1 MQCFE
6 DQRLNMFRNVITQP
20 RWPENDMD
28 NQPSQ
33 TSDSVG
39 DEQKKLLSAVNRLV
53 EQVDVWSLRGRKKL
67 ACEAGKRPGAA
78 WLAMQS
84 AQAPVDTSGFPKRH
98 RCPDRQSCIKRRPA
112 LVHPDSC
119 FRMRRAVWWGD
130 WCRRET
136 VGNWHVNWFPLR
148 SIE

>member
-53 EQVDVWSLRGRKKL
+53 EQVDV
-67 ACEAGKRPGAA
+67 
-78 WLAMQS
+78 
-84 AQAPVDTSGFPKRH
+84 
-98 RCPDRQSCIKRRPA
+98 
-112 LVHPDSC
+112 
-119 FRMRRAVWWGD
+119 
-130 WCRRET
+130 
-136 VGNWHVNWFPLR
+136 
-148 SIE
+148 